1 MLAQMK
7 LKGGTM
13 PKRQHDTDDDDPF
26 DERGLLKDKRSVRV
40 PMMMRD
46 SADGLTDLQ
55 RTVRDEFAPARVVDA
70 FGDAGAGLHRPGSR
84 YLVAGAGT
92 VDHAKQVMADHMRRE
107 SRDQYIADLQ
117 DAWKGNT
124 NDREVARVHDTGD
137 AVCDSYLDQV
147 HDLTTAWSRRR

>member
-1 MLAQMK
+1 
-7 LKGGTM
+7 M
-13 PKRQHDTDDDDPF
+13 PKRYAGYDDDAL
-26 DERGLLKDKRSVRV
+26 DENGLLKDGRSVRIS
-40 PMMMRD
+40 MMMRD

-55 RTVRDEFAPARVVDA
+55 RSVRDHFAPARVVDA

-107 SRDQYIADLQ
+107 ARDQYIADLQ
-117 DAWKGNT
+117 NAWKNGT

-137 AVCDSYLDQV
+137 AVRDSYLDQV
-147 HDLTTAWSRRR
+147 HDLTTAWSRKR

>member
-1 MLAQMK
+1 
-7 LKGGTM
+7 M

-26 DERGLLKDKRSVRV
+26 DERGILKDKRSVRV

-46 SADGLTDLQ
+46 SADGLTDFQ
-55 RTVRDEFAPARVVDA
+55 RSVRDEFPPARVVDA
-70 FGDAGAGLHRPGSR
+70 FGDAGAGLHRPGLR

-107 SRDQYIADLQ
+107 ARDEYIADLQ
-117 DAWKGNT
+117 DAWKGN

-137 AVCDSYLDQV
+137 AVRDAYIDSV
-147 HDLTTAWSRRR
+147 ADLTTAWSRRR

>member
-1 MLAQMK
+1 
-7 LKGGTM
+7 
-13 PKRQHDTDDDDPF
+13 DPF

-46 SADGLTDLQ
+46 SADGLTDCQ
-55 RTVRDEFAPARVVDA
+55 RSVRDEFAPARVVDA

-84 YLVAGAGT
+84 YLVAGAET

-107 SRDQYIADLQ
+107 ARDQYIADLQ
-117 DAWKGNT
+117 GAWKSNNT

-137 AVCDSYLDQV
+137 AVRDAYLDSV
-147 HDLTTAWSRRR
+147 ADLTTAWSRKR